1 MAEAQK
7 GSSADHT
14 QRVLEQA
21 DAGRRALRTPDG
33 TALLEMLEE
42 RWGRRLPGK
51 TSDQMQANAGAME
64 VIALLRR
71 LRERK
76 EG

>member
-1 MAEAQK
+1 MAETKQEAPDPLQK
-7 GSSADHT
+7 AK
-14 QRVLEQA
+14 EQT
-21 DAGRRALRTPDG
+21 DAGRRALRTQDG
-33 TALLEMLEE
+33 TALLEFLEE

-51 TSDQMQANAGAME
+51 TADQMQANAGAME
-64 VIALLRR
+64 VITLLRR

>member
-1 MAEAQK
+1 MDQV
-7 GSSADHT
+7 ADPL
-14 QRVLEQA
+14 QRSKEQA
-21 DAGRRALRTPDG
+21 DAGRRALRTSDG
-33 TALLEMLEE
+33 TALLELLEE

-51 TSDQMQANAGAME
+51 TADQMQANAGAME
-64 VIALLRR
+64 VIVMLRR